1 MATPIGLKKVTN
13 EFKIQALR
21 LSLRRVGRCFWTD
34 CAGQTGFASLAA
46 KFLRVSSRAKF
57 SKETR
62 WA

>member
-13 EFKIQALR
+13 EFKIPALR

-34 CAGQTGFASLAA
+34 CVGQAVFAPPAV
-46 KFLRVSSRAKF
+46 KFLRASSRAKF
-57 SKETR
+57 SKEIR

>member
-21 LSLRRVGRCFWTD
+21 LSLHRVGRCFWTD
-34 CAGQTGFASLAA
+34 CVGQAGFAPPAA
-46 KFLRVSSRAKF
+46 EFLRARSRAKF
-57 SKETR
+57 SKEIR